1 MKSLLLKNNGKD
13 VDIGAIMAN
22 VPHRYPFLLVD
33 RIKECTAGKEIVAL
47 KNVTINEPF
56 FPGHFPGKPVMPGVL
71 ILEALAQAALLLGI
85 CSTEEQDENMLY
97 YFVGID
103 KARFKRPV
111 VPGDQLALHAKLV
124 KARPAMW
131 KFSAEARVDGQL
143 ACSAELMAAPR
154 KMDDD

>member
-1 MKSLLLKNNGKD
+1 MKELLLKGKGGEA
-13 VDIGAIMAN
+13 DIAAIMAN

-33 RIKECTAGKEIVAL
+33 KIKESTPGKEIVAV

-71 ILEALAQAALLLGI
+71 ILEALAQTALLLGI
-85 CSTEEQDENMLY
+85 ASSEEQDENMLY

-111 VPGDQLALHAKLV
+111 VPGDQVHLHAKVLRV
-124 KARPAMW
+124 RPAMW

-143 ACSAELMAAPR
+143 VCSAELMAAPR